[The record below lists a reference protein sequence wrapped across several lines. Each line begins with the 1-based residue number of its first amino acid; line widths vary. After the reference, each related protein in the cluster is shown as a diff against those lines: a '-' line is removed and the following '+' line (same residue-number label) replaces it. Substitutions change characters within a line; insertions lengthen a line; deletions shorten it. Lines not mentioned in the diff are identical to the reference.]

1 MHFLCKV
8 PSSVKLP
15 TFLWTTA
22 LQHAN
27 CLRRGVARLYTVYW
41 LVLVPFI
48 RSLRF
53 EIIVYADRRLSK
65 SAKAF
70 SIAST

>member
-1 MHFLCKV
+1 MV
-8 PSSVKLP
+8 P
-15 TFLWTTA
+15 
-22 LQHAN
+22 H
-27 CLRRGVARLYTVYW
+27 YTVYW

-53 EIIVYADRRLSK
+53 EIVVYADKRLSR